1 MWTTKSEVDG
11 QAKKS
16 LDAAF
21 PTHSI
26 SKKILPGTS
35 IHFENKCVSF
45 VIFSAS
51 RNRLDTILHTASLFL
66 INFAKHSEGGRCL
79 IAFNT

>member
-1 MWTTKSEVDG
+1 MDRRR
-11 QAKKS
+11 S
-16 LDAAF
+16 LLILLF
-21 PTHSI
+21 QLI
-26 SKKILPGTS
+26 RYQKILPGTS

-51 RNRLDTILHTASLFL
+51 RNRLDTMLHTASLFL